1 MTESDTQQVEELK
14 RELAECKA
22 QVRDENG
29 RQDEKDSGYAD
40 TDVYLQ
46 MEASTIY
53 ADQANQVRTWKVEQG
68 SFGVDSRRVK
78 EGYTFCASSCTWLG

>member
-40 TDVYLQ
+40 TDVYL
-46 MEASTIY
+46 
-53 ADQANQVRTWKVEQG
+53 
-68 SFGVDSRRVK
+68 
-78 EGYTFCASSCTWLG
+78 